1 MILISN
7 LILSI
12 KEDDSTFASTN
23 IYGED
28 KITYI
33 NIGSGNVFCLEWQ
46 LDSLPDNDTLD
57 YFNLIIKQY
66 DPTLDVYYNIL
77 DKNVGQTYNFYVNSE
92 ILPAYPLQ
100 YALAIYVVAYGTQG
114 SAIISNIVNP
124 YVSKGSGAYVKVQP
138 EGYTQPIMK
147 RALAFVKTDMS
158 DLSSPLG
165 LATSDGELLQTN
177 REDQTEIL
185 VITGLFK
192 PDYRLADKT
201 GNFLFD
207 KNGTNL
213 SALFTKLLTNAA
225 GWNLVQEVYTRDN
238 DTWHISD
245 IKP

>member
-46 LDSLPDNDTLD
+46 LDSLPVNDTLD
-57 YFNLIIKQY
+57 YFNLVIKQY

-114 SAIISNIVNP
+114 STIISNVLNP

-138 EGYTQPIMK
+138 EGSAQPIMK
-147 RALAFVKTDMS
+147 RALAFVKTDLS
-158 DLSSPLG
+158 DPSALLG

-185 VITGLFK
+185 VITDLFK
-192 PDYRLADKT
+192 PDYCLADKT
-201 GNFLFD
+201 GKILFD

-213 SALFTKLLTNAA
+213 SALFTKLLTNAT
-225 GWNLVQEVYTRDN
+225 GWNLVQEVYTRGN
-238 DTWHISD
+238 DIWHISD